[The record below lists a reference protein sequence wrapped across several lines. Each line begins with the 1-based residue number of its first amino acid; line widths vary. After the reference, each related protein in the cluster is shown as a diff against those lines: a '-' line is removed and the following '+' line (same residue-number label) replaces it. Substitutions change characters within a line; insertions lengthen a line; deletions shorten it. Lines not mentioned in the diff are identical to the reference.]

1 MKKIFGAAAFLAAAL
16 AASAAS
22 ANDYRVTI
30 VNKTGLTMKHFYASV
45 TSTNAWEEDI
55 LGKDELDDGESVD
68 VEIDD
73 GSDKCHYDFKAVFEN
88 GASLERADIDVCK
101 TTSFTYTR

>member
-1 MKKIFGAAAFLAAAL
+1 MKRVLGLAAFLAIAL
-16 AASAAS
+16 GTTTAS
-22 ANDYRVTI
+22 ANDYRVMI
-30 VNKTGLTMKHFYASV
+30 VNKTGMAMRHFYASV

-55 LGKDELDDGESVD
+55 LGKDVLEDGESVE

-101 TTSFTYTR
+101 VTSFTYTR

>member
-1 MKKIFGAAAFLAAAL
+1 MNKTFGAAAFLAAAL
-16 AASAAS
+16 VTSTAS

-30 VNKTGLTMKHFYASV
+30 VNKTGMAMKHFYASV

-55 LGKDELDDGESVD
+55 LGKDVLEDGESVE

-73 GSDKCHYDFKAVFEN
+73 GSEKCHYDFKAVFEN

-101 TTSFTYTR
+101 TESFTYTR